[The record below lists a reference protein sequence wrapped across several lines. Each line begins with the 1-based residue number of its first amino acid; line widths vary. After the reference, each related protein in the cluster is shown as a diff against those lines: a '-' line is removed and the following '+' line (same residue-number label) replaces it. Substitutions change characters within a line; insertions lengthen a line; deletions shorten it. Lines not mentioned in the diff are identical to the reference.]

1 MNIIFIDDEI
11 ECVEVYKED
20 LEIAANEKN
29 SELLNIWTFNKLDE
43 AYKYLEVNG
52 NNIDIVILDIMMP
65 GGANFYKKDLDPMGL
80 KSGFYFYQEVRKQ
93 YPNLDIRLFTNVT
106 DSEME
111 RLIQD
116 DPNSK
121 IYYKDVLLPFELTKE
136 ILG

>member
-11 ECVEVYKED
+11 DYVEVYTED
-20 LEIAANEKN
+20 LKIAANEKN
-29 SELLNIWTFNKLDE
+29 SGLNILTFDKLDD
-43 AYKYLEVNG
+43 AYKYLESNG
-52 NNIDIVILDIMMP
+52 NSIDIVILDIMMP
-65 GGANFYKKDLDPMGL
+65 GGENFYRKDRDPMGL
-80 KSGFYFYQEVRKQ
+80 KSGFYFYQEVRKK

-106 DSEME
+106 ESEIE
-111 RLIQD
+111 KIIRD